1 MKFKYK
7 ITNEIVEAKSIT
19 ELYAFSHNSNYEKV
33 EEMTVP
39 KDKGKRNRGET
50 SE

>member
-1 MKFKYK
+1 MKFKNK

-33 EEMTVP
+33 EEIKVP
-39 KDKGKRNRGET
+39 KDKAKRNQGEA